1 MAIDSALSPFDEDL
15 EGEGGLEISI
25 ENPDSVAIA
34 TEDGGVLIDFDPN
47 NPLTVGMNHSSNL
60 AEFVDPAELYRLGSS
75 LVGSYLSDKDSRKDW
90 EDSYIR

>member
-47 NPLTVGMNHSSNL
+47 NPLTGGMNHSSNL
-60 AEFVDPAELYRLGSS
+60 AEFVSQ
-75 LVGSYLSDKDSRKDW
+75 SR
-90 EDSYIR
+90 SRGI

>member
-47 NPLTVGMNHSSNL
+47 NPLTGGMNHISNL
-60 AEFVDPAELYRLGSS
+60 AEFVDPAELDRLGSS